1 MSDSSRLGVSPSHR
15 GPPQWPW
22 EDPVDGHS
30 KHSTEST
37 QATTSQLQ
45 CWWRTTHRS
54 PASVPNFQTW
64 PGHRPVRTLAA
75 SCLILGLGRSCTSAL
90 GNTKT
95 DRGPLGEETEHTVKK
110 PGQEEEGF
118 KTGTNRSTLPH
129 LPGWHTEDKGERLGP
144 FHEPRV

>member
-95 DRGPLGEETEHTVKK
+95 DRERTSRRGDGAYSEKAWTGRRRLQDRDKQKHTATSARMAHRRQRGKAWAF
-110 PGQEEEGF
+110 P
-118 KTGTNRSTLPH
+118 
-129 LPGWHTEDKGERLGP
+129 
-144 FHEPRV
+144 